1 MKATTSGFG
10 RTVAIS
16 LAITFVVPF
25 GEAGTPPQQASTV
38 QPGGQTQAQP
48 PESALNVA
56 PASQAEGV
64 PENPSPAPSATEGE
78 LRQAALPQESSGPQQ
93 TASREP
99 LGTAAAPYEKPVG
112 VPASRPAGAAI
123 APAKQKRRSSIGI
136 KLGLLVATGV
146 AVGTVVGL
154 SSASS
159 SRPH

>member
-1 MKATTSGFG
+1 MINSWCLRYT
-10 RTVAIS
+10 AIS
-16 LAITFVVPF
+16 LAFLLAMPF
-25 GEAGTPPQQASTV
+25 GEAVTPPQQSSS
-38 QPGGQTQAQP
+38 GQQAEQVSNTP
-48 PESALNVA
+48 PRA
-56 PASQAEGV
+56 PASEAQAV
-64 PENPSPAPSATEGE
+64 PDNPVPAPGVRAHESQ
-78 LRQAALPQESSGPQQ
+78 QASLQQYPAEQQSG
-93 TASREP
+93 TREP
-99 LGTAAAPYEKPVG
+99 VGTAAAPYEKPIG